1 MLKIFETHPVQ
12 YHAPVYR
19 AAAQDFGV
27 PLKVFYGADFSVR
40 GYQDQEF
47 GAAVKWD
54 VDLTSG
60 YAHEFLSDALTLK
73 PKNYGEVSGQG
84 VRQALRATPTTAV
97 MALGYNSVFDRAVW
111 RAQLGSGAPLLL
123 RAEAN
128 DNAQARSKLK
138 TALRDSALRLLY
150 QRVSGALYIGQQA
163 KAHYLRLGI
172 SATRLEFSPYCV
184 DVGRLDIASI
194 NAARAKVR
202 AELGLSNDDQLA
214 LFSGKLSL
222 RKGMREWLAACLQL
236 PGSARQ
242 RLVLGF
248 VGAGE
253 LEQELRAGLATAGAP
268 RAHFFGFKNQS
279 EISEIYAAS
288 DFGVLPSISGETWG
302 LVVNESLHHGRP
314 VLVSERIGSAADLI
328 VDGVTGWQV
337 TPTPEALSQAC
348 LRMMQLLQEPATF
361 ARCQAQVSNYS
372 VQAAAAGI
380 ARAYARLGKAEK
392 SSHSTISLTKTT
404 APTATP
410 NTNHNAADFAALG
423 PICVAGVFSGTGV
436 AGALAWALR
445 QQGLSCTEVDYRSAF
460 RKGIR
465 QSLQYRWNRQP
476 LDLERFSQTL
486 RMHCLEHDVRV
497 LICTGIFP
505 MRASVAEQLRDAG
518 VKIVNFLTDDP
529 WNPGFSNSYF
539 LPGLAF
545 HHTVFTPR
553 HANFAQLQAAGAPR
567 VEYLPFGFDERFFHP
582 DPTQQE
588 GALDLLFVGGCDA
601 DRAQLLKPVAQA
613 NLNLALYGGFWDRYP
628 HFRPF
633 AQGLTDPQTLFAQ
646 TLAAKV
652 CLILVRRANRDGH
665 VMRSFEA
672 AACGGCL
679 LVEHTADHEAIFGA
693 DGESVRYFW
702 RDDEILPKLK
712 ELLADAPQ
720 RARLRQAVLARMQ
733 GQSYQARV
741 RSMLRVL

>member
-60 YAHEFLSDALTLK
+60 YAHEFLSDTLTLK
-73 PKNYGEVSGQG
+73 PKNYGEVTGYG
-84 VRQALRATPTTAV
+84 VRQALRAAPTTAV

-111 RAQLGSGAPLLL
+111 RAQLGSGVPLFL

-128 DNAQARSKLK
+128 DSAQARSKLK
-138 TALRDSALRLLY
+138 ATLRDSALYLLY
-150 QRVSGALYIGQQA
+150 QRVSSALYIGQQA

-172 SATRLEFSPYCV
+172 KAARLEFSPYCV
-184 DVGRLDIASI
+184 DVGEVNIASI
-194 NAARAKVR
+194 DKARAKVR
-202 AELGLSNDDQLA
+202 AELSLSNNDQLA
-214 LFSGKLSL
+214 LFSGKLSI
-222 RKGMREWLAACLQL
+222 RKGMREWLAACQRL
-236 PGSARQ
+236 PESARQ

-253 LEQELRAGLATAGAP
+253 LEQELRAGLAIPGAP

-279 EISEIYAAS
+279 EISAIYAAS

-328 VDGVTGWQV
+328 LNGVTGWQV
-337 TPTPEALSQAC
+337 EPTPDALMQAC
-348 LRMMQLLQEPATF
+348 LRMMQLAQDPATF
-361 ARCQAQVSNYS
+361 ARCQSQVSNYS
-372 VQAAAAGI
+372 IQAAAAGI
-380 ARAYARLGKAEK
+380 ARAYARCKEK
-392 SSHSTISLTKTT
+392 KESLKTSISLANSTALLTT
-404 APTATP
+404 A
-410 NTNHNAADFAALG
+410 NTDRAQTDFAALG

-436 AGALAWALR
+436 AGSLAWALR

-476 LDLERFSQTL
+476 LDLERFSQSL
-486 RMHCLEHDVRV
+486 RMHCMEHGVRL

-529 WNPGFSNSYF
+529 WNPGFSNRYF

-553 HANFAQLQAAGAPR
+553 HANFAQLQQAGAPR
-567 VEYLPFGFDERFFHP
+567 VEYLPFGYDERFFHP

-601 DRAQLLKPVAQA
+601 DRAQLLKPIAQA
-613 NLNLALYGGFWDRYP
+613 HLNLALYGGFWDRYP
-628 HFRPF
+628 HFRPY

-679 LVEHTADHEAIFGA
+679 LVEHTADHEEIFGA

-712 ELLADAPQ
+712 ELLSDAPL
-720 RARLRQAVLARMQ
+720 RARLRQAVLGRMQ

-741 RSMLRVL
+741 ERMLRAL